1 MTADIASLQIRID
14 SSAAVTA
21 TSDLDKMRDAGGRA
35 EQGVKSLASAATLL
49 KGALA
54 TAGVGATIAGLIQ
67 ASDQYTKFTA
77 QLKLATLSQRE
88 FNLAFDD
95 VKRIAKAAQS
105 DLSATGVLY
114 ARIANGTRELGIA
127 QSGVAKI
134 TESVNLALK
143 VSGASANE
151 ASSAMLQLS
160 QAFGSGVLRGEEF
173 NAVNEAAPRLMKAL
187 ADGLGVPIGALKK
200 MAEEGKL
207 TSAVLADT
215 LPKALG
221 DLRKEASSIQ
231 TIGGAF
237 LGLKNSVM
245 EFVGTTAESSNAV
258 RTINAGI
265 GLLADN
271 LGAVATAMTTV
282 VAVKLSNSLATTAT
296 EAYKSVAANQ
306 ALRASNLA
314 VAESEV
320 ARATAAV
327 AQGRQ
332 NVAALTE
339 VRAETVARL
348 AQARANIVSAQAAI
362 EAARAAGA
370 QSFALRTLTLATGE
384 LAAAETVRAAA
395 VARLAVLG
403 QQQASV
409 SAKIAAASVAETAAS
424 VALTAART
432 GGVTAAGLAARAVGL
447 LGGPVGAII
456 TVLGLAATAW
466 SVFGNAAKDAEVKA
480 ADAVE
485 ASHEEIM
492 ENIGKQIAKLK
503 ERNDLA
509 ARGLPVAKRDD
520 PTSERR
526 NQVVKDIDE
535 AGRGTGK
542 FENLSLEARTDILK
556 KLGAQYGELT
566 AKIEDFNRETGRE
579 ADRKN
584 AQSAGEWMSKYAT
597 NAEKLKVELDKVR
610 KDLGGDIPAELEKRI
625 RAQFADKDVAAKK
638 ETSTYATLTAAI
650 KEKIEA
656 AKIEAS
662 GGAALTESQKLQIS
676 LNEQI
681 ASSKLK
687 LGAKDKAAY
696 EALIKQLGAEEA
708 IAKGR
713 KTAEESATASAKIQA
728 DYAASLGQTVASSIK
743 EAEANEELSRTYG
756 LTKSA
761 IADLNVK
768 RMEERL
774 EKLRGIDGSED
785 VVAALELEIAAKKR
799 SALAIGKVETGESMK
814 KAGEELDKFL
824 DPTKAQTFGDALRG
838 AFGKAG
844 DSLAK
849 LTSTLQAYGIKQA
862 EVEKQRANAE
872 RLRAAGGSEVEY
884 RERLAKLS
892 KMDVQDRLAGYGD
905 MTAAASGFFDEQSRG
920 YKALQAA
927 SQVFHAAELAM
938 TLAELIP
945 KGISAV
951 LNQGN
956 GDPYSAFARMAA
968 MAAIVTGLGVAIGGG
983 ARGSGGVSAADAQ
996 KAQGTGSVLG
1006 DPSAKS
1012 ESISKALALIEKN
1025 TYQGLEYSA
1034 GMLMSLRAIEASMSG
1049 LSNIIAR
1056 TSGLT
1061 DGTSIN
1067 IKTGQ
1072 LGAKGAATD
1081 GISKVM
1087 TEVTKG
1093 IFGPGLGDKIASA
1106 INNLW
1111 GKTTQSIV
1119 DSGIS
1124 FGGALNDLQAGK
1136 GFNQFASVDTTK
1148 SSFFG
1153 LSKKTS
1159 NSVQTQGLNPE
1170 LTNQFA
1176 LIFTN
1181 LEETLKQAAIG
1192 MGVGADYVTNALDR
1206 LVLDVSTLSLK
1217 GLKGDELTAALS
1229 AVVSKAM
1236 DQISATAF
1244 PAFDQFQK
1252 VGEGLS
1258 ETVIR
1263 VANDFIGIDTVFSS
1277 FGKTFG
1283 QLGLE
1288 SIAARERL
1296 IEMSGG
1302 LEKFTSQGE
1311 YFLANFFSEA
1321 EQAAALRT
1329 RIQPTLS
1336 QFGLSTE
1343 GDGASKAFRD
1353 VVVALDTT
1361 SEAGARAYT
1370 SLMAI
1375 APAFNTVIK
1384 AAQAEIDER
1393 KSLQGQIDELTLS
1406 STQLLEK
1413 QRAALNEN
1421 NRALFDNIQAI
1432 KSASDAIKSIVD
1444 AAGLLLGNVDT
1455 SFSEVQTAVNAEK
1468 EAEKKAHEIR
1478 IKAIQERID
1487 KETAAV
1493 AKYRALS
1500 DAIKQT
1506 LDQMRLPGSEQR
1518 ERESAVAQINAALAI
1533 AKAGGPLPAADALK
1547 GPLSVLTR
1555 DSSNLFKTMA
1565 DFKRD
1570 FFKTKTSLQGLSDIT
1585 DNQISIEQMTLNALN
1600 AEKAAIDRASGEEI
1614 DRLEKIILRAKEQ
1627 VDELKGINT
1636 GVKTVA
1642 EAMADLAEAIR
1653 KARENPV
1660 VTATPGIN
1668 DAYKQFLGRDPDPA
1682 GLAFFKDRAAS
1693 GVSIEEIVNAIA
1705 NSPEAKAQGLY
1716 RELLGR
1722 EGDAAGIQFWTKML
1736 SGTVSLDEARA
1747 AFMQSDEYRKL
1758 HPLSAGTN
1766 SVPKDRIALI
1776 HEGERVIP
1784 PADNRELIARLRNP
1798 DSSAK
1803 VLAAEVARLTVAY
1816 NDQQVALDTIK
1827 RTTKSSLDMMDRL
1840 SEGGNAMRVT
1850 SV

>member
-21 TSDLDKMRDAGGRA
+21 TNDLNKMRDAGDRA
-35 EQGVKSLASAATLL
+35 EQGVKGLASAATLL

-54 TAGVGATIAGLIQ
+54 TAGIGATVAGLIQ

-77 QLKLATLSQRE
+77 QLRLAALSQRE

-95 VKRIAKAAQS
+95 VKRIAKAAQA

-127 QSGVAKI
+127 QSGVARI

-143 VSGASANE
+143 VSGATASE
-151 ASSAMLQLS
+151 AASAMLQLS

-221 DLRKEASSIQ
+221 DLRKEAGSIQ

-237 LGLKNSVM
+237 IGLKNSVM

-258 RTINAGI
+258 RTINTGI
-265 GLLADN
+265 GLLAGN

-282 VAVKLSNSLATTAT
+282 VAVKLGNSLASTAT

-306 ALRASNLA
+306 ALRASNIA

-320 ARATAAV
+320 ARASAAV

-339 VRAETVARL
+339 IRVETAARL
-348 AQARANIVSAQAAI
+348 AQARANMVSAQAAI

-384 LAAAETVRAAA
+384 LAAAETVRATA

-466 SVFGNAAKDAEVKA
+466 SVFGTAAKDAEVKA

-492 ENIGKQIAKLK
+492 ESIGKQIAKLK

-509 ARGLPVAKRDD
+509 ARGLPVTKRDD
-520 PTSERR
+520 PTSARR
-526 NQVVKDIDE
+526 DQVVKDIDE
-535 AGRGTGK
+535 AGRGIGK

-625 RAQFADKDVAAKK
+625 RAQFADKD
-638 ETSTYATLTAAI
+638 TSTRKEISAYATLTAAI

-656 AKIEAS
+656 AKLEAS
-662 GGAALTESQKLQIS
+662 GGSALTEAQKLQIS

-681 ASSKLK
+681 ASGKLK
-687 LGAKDKAAY
+687 LRATDKAAY
-696 EALIKQLGAEEA
+696 EGLIKQLGAEEA

-713 KTAEESATASAKIQA
+713 KTAEESAAANIKIQA
-728 DYAASLGQTVASSIK
+728 DYAASLGQSVASSIK
-743 EAEANEELSRTYG
+743 EAEANEELARTYG

-774 EKLRGIDGSED
+774 EKLRGIEGTED

-799 SALAIGKVETGESMK
+799 SAVAIGKVENSEALK

-824 DPTKAQTFGDALRG
+824 DPTKAKTFGDALRG

-844 DSLAK
+844 DSLVK
-849 LTSTLQAYGIKQA
+849 LTSTLQTYGIKQA

-872 RLRAAGGSEVEY
+872 KLRAAGGSEVEY

-905 MTAAASGFFDEQSRG
+905 MTAAAAGFFNEQSRG
-920 YKALQAA
+920 YKSLQAA

-983 ARGSGGVSAADAQ
+983 ARGSGGVSAADSQ
-996 KAQGTGSVLG
+996 KAQGAGSVLG
-1006 DPSAKS
+1006 DSSAKS

-1034 GMLMSLRAIEASMSG
+1034 GMLASLRAIEASMAG
-1049 LSNIIAR
+1049 LANMVLR
-1056 TSGLT
+1056 
-1061 DGTSIN
+1061 DGGIVDGKSF
-1067 IKTGQ
+1067 
-1072 LGAKGAATD
+1072 
-1081 GISKVM
+1081 GISEGVISKS
-1087 TEVTKG
+1087 
-1093 IFGPGLGDKIASA
+1093 LGG
-1106 INNLW
+1106 LW
-1111 GKTTQSIV
+1111 GKTTQSII
-1119 DSGIS
+1119 DSGLK
-1124 FGGALNDLQAGK
+1124 FGGSLNELQAGR
-1136 GFNQFASVDTTK
+1136 GFSQFASVDTTK
-1148 SSFFG
+1148 SSWFG
-1153 LSKKTS
+1153 LSKSTS
-1159 NSVQTQGLNPE
+1159 NSVQSKEISDDLSK
-1170 LTNQFA
+1170 QFSMV
-1176 LIFTN
+1176 FTN
-1181 LEETLKQAAIG
+1181 LEDTLKAAANSI
-1192 MGVGADYVTNALDR
+1192 GVGSDSVAAALDG
-1206 LVLDVSTLSLK
+1206 LILQSTSISLK
-1217 GLKGDELTAALS
+1217 GLKGEELTQALNG
-1229 AVVSKAM
+1229 VISKAM
-1236 DQISATAF
+1236 DEISAAVF
-1244 PAFDQFQK
+1244 PSFIQFQK
-1252 VGEGLS
+1252 LGEGLS

-1263 VANDFIGIDTVFSS
+1263 VANDFVAIDTVFAS

-1288 SIAARERL
+1288 SLNARERL

-1311 YFLANFFSEA
+1311 YFLTNFFSEA

-1336 QFGLSTE
+1336 KFGLSTE
-1343 GDGASKAFRD
+1343 GEGASKAFRD

-1370 SLMAI
+1370 ALMNI
-1375 APAFNTVIK
+1375 APAFTTVVKANENAIEAIK
-1384 AAQAEIDER
+1384 EAAQSELDER
-1393 KSLQGQIDELTLS
+1393 KGLQDQINSLTLT
-1406 STQLLEK
+1406 STQLLEQ
-1413 QRAALNEN
+1413 QRAALHEN

-1432 KSASDAIKSIVD
+1432 KSASDAIKSIVE

-1455 SFSEVQTAVNAEK
+1455 SFGEVQAAVNTEK

-1518 ERESAVAQINAALAI
+1518 ERETAVAQINAALAI

-1614 DRLEKIILRAKEQ
+1614 ERLENILLRAKEQ

-1653 KARENPV
+1653 KAGENPV
-1660 VTATPGIN
+1660 VAATPGIN
-1668 DAYKQFLGRDPDPA
+1668 DAYKQFLDRDPDAA
-1682 GLAFFKDRAAS
+1682 GLAFFKEQAAG
-1693 GVSIEEIVNAIA
+1693 GVSIEEIIRQISG
-1705 NSPEAKAQGLY
+1705 SPEARAQSLFH
-1716 RELLGR
+1716 ELLGR
-1722 EGDAAGIQFWTKML
+1722 SGDAAGIQYWTKALANGM
-1736 SGTVSLDEARA
+1736 SMDTAREL
-1747 AFMQSDEYRKL
+1747 FMQSDEYKKL

-1803 VLAAEVARLTVAY
+1803 VLAVEVARLTTAY
-1816 NDQQVALDTIK
+1816 NDQQAALDAIK

-1840 SEGGNAMRVT
+1840 SKGGNAMSVT
-1850 SV
+1850 IV